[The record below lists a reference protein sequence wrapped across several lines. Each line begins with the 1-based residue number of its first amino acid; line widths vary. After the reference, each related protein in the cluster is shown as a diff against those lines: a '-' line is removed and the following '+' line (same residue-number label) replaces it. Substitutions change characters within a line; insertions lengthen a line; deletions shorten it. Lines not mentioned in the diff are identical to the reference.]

1 MRSGSTPLQNRNLSI
16 RGMPKYGMP
25 DRSWN
30 LDIID
35 YMRLICTKNGMKYK
49 IKNKLEGWSSLG
61 LSWNGTSIRRAIL
74 KEIQPIMNFT
84 HTNLP
89 PAIEVLNETKSRQ
102 ENETTMHFLGELA
115 D

>member
-1 MRSGSTPLQNRNLSI
+1 
-16 RGMPKYGMP
+16 MPGK
-25 DRSWN
+25 SWN

-35 YMRLICTKNGMKYK
+35 YMRLICTKNGMKNR

-61 LSWNGTSIRRAIL
+61 LSWNGISIRRAML
-74 KEIQPIMNFT
+74 KEIYPIMNFT
-84 HTNLP
+84 HTNRPL
-89 PAIEVLNETKSRQ
+89 AIEVLNETRGRQ